1 MGEGVVTTDG
11 FDMDTRIEPQT
22 GTQAEEQE
30 DRGTALKALQLASIN
45 MLRRTVEAMA
55 RRRPRAGAVHV
66 DLEDGC
72 LGFGGADLPL
82 SRAVGIATSRPVTG
96 EEVAAIESFY
106 ASRGS
111 TTRFTISPR
120 TDHSLVEI
128 LEACGYR
135 KGIETKNWFVP
146 LEESMIVA
154 PDPEIEVVEVSPDEE
169 DLWARHV
176 GAGFAEQNAPADIT
190 DIPARTLD
198 MFYCLGFAEGATPLL
213 ARRGGEIVGG
223 AVLHVYGGIASLRT
237 CSTRIAS
244 RNNGVQSAL
253 IAARLR
259 IAIERGCS
267 IAFSSTE
274 ANAASARNLCRF
286 GFAPLSYT
294 HVMWKN

>member
-1 MGEGVVTTDG
+1 
-11 FDMDTRIEPQT
+11 
-22 GTQAEEQE
+22 
-30 DRGTALKALQLASIN
+30 

-82 SRAVGIATSRPVTG
+82 SRAVGVATSRPVTG
-96 EEVAAIESFY
+96 EEVAAIETFY
-106 ASRGS
+106 ATRGC

-120 TDHSLVEI
+120 TDHSLVGI

-135 KGIETKNWFVP
+135 KGTETRNWFLPLDETLIVP
-146 LEESMIVA
+146 APPPDLEILQ
-154 PDPEIEVVEVSPDEE
+154 VSPGEE
-169 DLWARHV
+169 DLWAQHV
-176 GAGFAEQNAPADIT
+176 SAGFAEHEAAANLSEIS
-190 DIPARTLD
+190 ARTLD
-198 MFYCLGFAEGATPLL
+198 MFHCLGFAEGATALL
-213 ARRGGEIVGG
+213 ARRHGRIVGG
-223 AVLHVYGGIASLRT
+223 AVLHIYGGIASLRT
-237 CSTRIAS
+237 CSTRIAA
-244 RNNGVQSAL
+244 RQGGVQTAL

-259 IAIERGCS
+259 LAMEQGCS

-274 ANAASARNLCRF
+274 ANASSARNLGRF